1 MVCQLGEGGGGV
13 PVRRG
18 RGGVPVR
25 RGGGGVPVRRGRV
38 CVPVMRG
45 RGWCTS
51 EEREGEGMVYQ

>member
-1 MVCQLGEGGGGV
+1 MRGRDGV

-25 RGGGGVPVRRGRV
+25 RG
-38 CVPVMRG
+38 

-51 EEREGEGMVYQ
+51 EEREGMVYQ